1 MNTRHSARWI
11 RKTRWPLGRSLVVWC
26 AILFGLFGAVPR
38 TFAAPEMSAG
48 TTSGGTEV
56 KTTSVPVG
64 ADQGSDAPRSAEMTL
79 PPVPAGFSVQD
90 LGWLQVAYHPSLAAR
105 MRPLVQEAEQVRADL
120 TARLGRPV
128 LHRVHVRVGRTAGE
142 METLAPEGSHFPRYA
157 SGVAFSELGLI
168 LLTATSR
175 YPGERHELVE
185 VFRHELAHIALHD
198 ALHRD
203 RVPRWFNE
211 GFSVHASREASS
223 ARLSTLWTATLSGNL
238 LPFSK
243 LTRSFPKDANTASV
257 AYAQAADLVRFLLS
271 RGQEHRFA
279 ALIERVAGG
288 QEFEAALKDAYSTD
302 MYTLEKDWREDV
314 ARRYTFWPVIFGG
327 SLVWVGALGLLVGG
341 YARRRKRAQKK
352 LARWAQE
359 EAVEDARQK
368 WAEGVLSRP
377 QALGQGAAHETQSGE
392 GVRET
397 SQEPGVAAIRTPVPS
412 VEHEGVRHT
421 LH

>member
-1 MNTRHSARWI
+1 MWAQW
-11 RKTRWPLGRSLVVWC
+11 LLALAV
-26 AILFGLFGAVPR
+26 FFGATQVAFAEPLASSGR
-38 TFAAPEMSAG
+38 TNESA
-48 TTSGGTEV
+48 EV
-56 KTTSVPVG
+56 DGVGAFVG
-64 ADQGSDAPRSAEMTL
+64 ADHGSDAPRAAKMAL
-79 PPVPAGFSVQD
+79 PAIPEGFSVQD
-90 LGWLQVAYHPSLAAR
+90 LGWLELSYHPSLAAR
-105 MRPLVQEAEQVRADL
+105 MRPLVQEAEQIRADL

-128 LHRVHVRVGRTAGE
+128 LHRVHVRVGRTTGE
-142 METLAPEGSHFPRYA
+142 METLAPEGSQFPRYA
-157 SGVAFSELGLI
+157 SGVAFSELSLV

-175 YPGERHELVE
+175 YPGERHDLVE

-211 GFSVHASREASS
+211 GFSVHASGEASS

-243 LTRSFPKDANTASV
+243 LTRSFPQDANTASV

-271 RGQEHRFA
+271 QGQEHRFA
-279 ALIERVAGG
+279 ALIERVAAG
-288 QEFEAALKDAYSTD
+288 QEFEAALSDAYSTD
-302 MYTLEKDWREDV
+302 MYTLEKVWREDV

-327 SLVWVGALGLLVGG
+327 SLIWVGALGLLIAG

-359 EAVEDARQK
+359 EAFEDARRL
-368 WAEGVLSRP
+368 WAERALSRAQALAGGPEGPP
-377 QALGQGAAHETQSGE
+377 QARDAEHPPQTSGE
-392 GVRET
+392 TAETTGAKRAKLEHGV
-397 SQEPGVAAIRTPVPS
+397 SILGAPVPS

>member
-1 MNTRHSARWI
+1 
-11 RKTRWPLGRSLVVWC
+11 
-26 AILFGLFGAVPR
+26 
-38 TFAAPEMSAG
+38 
-48 TTSGGTEV
+48 
-56 KTTSVPVG
+56 
-64 ADQGSDAPRSAEMTL
+64 
-79 PPVPAGFSVQD
+79 
-90 LGWLQVAYHPSLAAR
+90 
-105 MRPLVQEAEQVRADL
+105 
-120 TARLGRPV
+120 
-128 LHRVHVRVGRTAGE
+128 
-142 METLAPEGSHFPRYA
+142 METLAPEGSRFPRYA
-157 SGVAFSELGLI
+157 SGVAFSELGLV

-175 YPGERHELVE
+175 YPGERHDLVE

-211 GFSVHASREASS
+211 GFSVHASGEASS

-243 LTRSFPKDANTASV
+243 LTRSFPQDANTASV
-257 AYAQAADLVRFLLS
+257 AYAQAADLVRYLLS
-271 RGQEHRFA
+271 QGQEHRFS

-288 QEFEAALKDAYSTD
+288 QEFEAALSDAYSTD
-302 MYTLEKDWREDV
+302 MYTLEKVWREDV

-327 SLVWVGALGLLVGG
+327 SFIWMGALALLVGG

-359 EAVEDARQK
+359 EAFEDARRQ
-368 WAEGVLSRP
+368 WTERALSRS
-377 QALGQGAAHETQSGE
+377 QALVSGTQSPLQLGGAERPQRTLGE
-392 GVRET
+392 APET
-397 SQEPGVAAIRTPVPS
+397 SVAGQASLEHGVPVLGAPVPS